1 MTALLDYDRLET
13 VGVWR
18 ASETEQRRDVTVSL
32 GSATVVIYDGAGRAL
47 AHWSLPAMLRQN
59 PGKEP
64 AVYAPGPDAP
74 EELEIADPEM
84 IDAIERIRSA
94 IDKRRP
100 RQGRLRFALM
110 AAALVAVLAAGVAWI
125 PDALVRHA
133 TNVVPPVKRAELG
146 ARILDHV
153 QRLSGSPCETHAGV
167 AALTRLHSRLFPG
180 REGRLVVLSSG
191 AINTGHLPGGVILL
205 SRRLVED
212 HDTPDVAAGYILA
225 EALRA
230 AKQDP
235 IGAMLEQV
243 GPANAARLLTTG
255 DVPEA
260 ALALY
265 AEHFMT
271 QAPGPVDDEAL
282 LMAFR
287 EARVASTPYAFARDI
302 TGEST
307 LSLIEAD
314 PGAATAVLPD
324 SAWIGLQEICVAEG

>member
-18 ASETEQRRDVTVSL
+18 ASSDEQRRDVTVSL

-47 AHWSLPAMLRQN
+47 AHWSLPALIRHN

-64 AVYAPGPDAP
+64 AIYAPGQDAP

-84 IDAIERIRSA
+84 IDAIERIRNV

-100 RQGRLRFALM
+100 REGRLRFVLM
-110 AAALVAVLAAGVAWI
+110 ALALIAVLAAGVTWV
-125 PDALVRHA
+125 PDALIRHA
-133 TNVVPPVKRAELG
+133 GKVVPPVKRVELG
-146 ARILDHV
+146 QRILA
-153 QRLSGSPCETHAGV
+153 QIERLSGTPCRTHAGV

-180 REGRLVVLSSG
+180 REGALVVLSSG
-191 AINTGHLPGGVILL
+191 AMNTGHLPGGMILL

-212 HDTPDVAAGYILA
+212 HDTPDVAAGYVLA

-230 AKQDP
+230 AARDP
-235 IGAMLEQV
+235 IEALLAQT
-243 GPANAARLLTTG
+243 GPASAARLLTTG
-255 DVPEA
+255 DIPDPV
-260 ALALY
+260 LAKY
-265 AEHFMT
+265 AERFMT
-271 QAPGPVDDEAL
+271 QSPARVEDEAL
-282 LMAFR
+282 LMAFK

-302 TGEST
+302 TGETT
-307 LSLIEAD
+307 LPLIEAD

-324 SAWIGLQEICVAEG
+324 SAWIGLQEICGDA